1 MKLNKN
7 SNSSKQLDG
16 PDTAQPKL
24 FKTLLTTNVDR
35 PYNFHARPKGYTVA
49 MGVNIYFQLSI
60 RQKTPIQKHQHL
72 LCLSFLTPFSIN
84 PIILLKSR
92 GKYKFYQCV
101 RDRKL
106 PVNGGQQ
113 ETCELFS
120 SSPIG
125 RKTVTFTEKN
135 RPSSSSLMGVV
146 SREEHEIFCPPPGPQ
161 LMTTLQCCVGNTQ
174 ILMCIVNDLSSFQ
187 DVFPQIL
194 RLEQLAV
201 LTATNESLSSPVLQ
215 LGSPTKG

>member
-1 MKLNKN
+1 MSQKFLRSPRNIPNLVMWNIFHLQSSPTGPAEHCAGGSRPKSCNSWEITMKLNKN

-92 GKYKFYQCV
+92 GKYIFY
-101 RDRKL
+101 
-106 PVNGGQQ
+106 
-113 ETCELFS
+113 
-120 SSPIG
+120 
-125 RKTVTFTEKN
+125 
-135 RPSSSSLMGVV
+135 
-146 SREEHEIFCPPPGPQ
+146 
-161 LMTTLQCCVGNTQ
+161 
-174 ILMCIVNDLSSFQ
+174 
-187 DVFPQIL
+187 
-194 RLEQLAV
+194 
-201 LTATNESLSSPVLQ
+201 
-215 LGSPTKG
+215 